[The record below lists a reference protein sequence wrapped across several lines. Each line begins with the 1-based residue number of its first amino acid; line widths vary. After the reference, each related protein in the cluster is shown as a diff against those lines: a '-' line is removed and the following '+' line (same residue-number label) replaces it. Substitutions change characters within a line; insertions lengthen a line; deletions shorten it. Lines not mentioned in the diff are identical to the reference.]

1 MMTWLKSTALLP
13 LLLILMTA
21 VISGCSHNPTINE
34 ATNRLEINKQQIVIG
49 TYVDQMTNLTDSMS
63 AIPVQLDIDNNPP
76 PTPVQTDLDAFLKE
90 NDCTVV
96 PTDQKDGCYVRTRLV
111 LIKMARRIDYLSTN
125 NYVAKDTIKHL
136 QTNVKSIITGL
147 QDLKTG
153 AALAK

>member
-1 MMTWLKSTALLP
+1 
-13 LLLILMTA
+13 
-21 VISGCSHNPTINE
+21 
-34 ATNRLEINKQQIVIG
+34 
-49 TYVDQMTNLTDSMS
+49 MTNLTDSMS

-96 PTDQKDGCYVRTRLV
+96 PADQKDGCYVRTRLV

-147 QDLKTG
+147 KDLKTG